1 MSHSNATETSPLLGA
16 KSSAAER
23 ANAND
28 TTAQQQDETSD
39 LPPEVNEPSTWD
51 LALTMGPCYIGS
63 FLAALDS
70 TIVATLSGPISDEFK
85 SFTLLSWLASAYL
98 ISNAATQPL
107 SGRLTDIYGRRNGLL
122 VAYVLFAIGNL
133 ICGLARSEVV
143 MLIGR
148 VVAGMGGGCMNTI
161 SVFVG

>member
-1 MSHSNATETSPLLGA
+1 MSSSNATETSPLLGG

-23 ANAND
+23 ANDND
-28 TTAQQQDETSD
+28 TTAQQQDEPSD
-39 LPPEVNEPSTWD
+39 SAPKVNEPSTWD

>member
-1 MSHSNATETSPLLGA
+1 
-16 KSSAAER
+16 
-23 ANAND
+23 
-28 TTAQQQDETSD
+28 
-39 LPPEVNEPSTWD
+39 
-51 LALTMGPCYIGS
+51 MGPCYIGS